1 MKHLRLISIALVV
14 TSLASSALSQAPTL
28 ARLGH
33 ENTPDISRPEIA
45 TRTDPTRASDHR
57 SVALLESKWSRLA
70 GQELFANSKLD
81 RARSLAG
88 RALERHPRDAE
99 ALFVL
104 MEVAEM
110 QADDVAVL
118 DSALRLCELGRR
130 PDDPRVRLATV
141 RVRELAANTPQFR
154 NVIPRLWSLVTN
166 SPQSWPTLN
175 SALLNA
181 AMDGVPGLD
190 PYALSRASGILTD
203 WRIVSLGRH
212 AMLDFD
218 QSPISRADDLSKTS
232 YQNQRVENFQFPDG
246 RMVLPN
252 YLQRHEMFY
261 AASQFASF
269 SPGNWTVSVEDADA
283 AEVFIDGQMVLRL
296 AAPQAAKRQH
306 NSASFDVTAGPHRVL
321 VKFVG
326 SARPW
331 RISIL
336 PSESPASNPP
346 RPNVS
351 SQELAYELAA
361 EGYAARDFGAVI
373 QQINAVHSAADS
385 AALQFLLAQSWTQ
398 LSPLDSSGAKAW
410 YTVLSLAPSAL
421 AADIALGNRA
431 LRSGT
436 FVEASSLAG
445 HVLMS
450 RPLNVAAL
458 EILAS
463 AQVSERAGLTN
474 KGDAW
479 LRLLA
484 VHPSCDVLQ
493 SAIQVYRARGR
504 SEEANVAQQQLEGCA
519 PESTAYA
526 RSLSERGEHAQ
537 AAQALQRLLAA
548 APLNRAARLMLV
560 GEVQMA
566 GNDSSARRAASEWLR
581 IAPNAGNYH
590 RLAGNDEVT
599 TSAGSVSEGLSPA
612 VDFYVPYRR
621 DATQAVR
628 QAPIGQFAAEALVL
642 LGDRVAI
649 ARPDGSVS
657 LYVHTVTRLLNPQ
670 GPEQGSETKVPQ
682 GAQILE
688 LRAIHGNGTV
698 EPIEPQAG
706 GAGLSS
712 VKLSAGDVL
721 DEEYVLHY
729 AGDGG
734 IPEHSEVFQFVFG
747 SFNQQVLSARF
758 VTLTPAEH
766 ADRGVV
772 IATGSVPRMTARIN
786 DGMLARV
793 WQKDAACDG
802 GMPATAN
809 ETMAIVRVVEEENG
823 WTVPSN
829 AEHRRRIETIH
840 PGPRLEDS
848 LLSVPRSES
857 YAHSFKASPMAIDD
871 PVRRDLR
878 SIFR

>member
-1 MKHLRLISIALVV
+1 MKHFRPISIALVV
-14 TSLASSALSQAPTL
+14 TSLASSAFSQAPTL
-28 ARLGH
+28 ARLSH
-33 ENTPDISRPEIA
+33 ENTPDISRPETA

-57 SVALLESKWSRLA
+57 SVALLDSKWSRLA
-70 GQELFANSKLD
+70 GEEFFVNSKLD

-104 MEVAEM
+104 MEVAGM

-118 DSALRLCELGRR
+118 SSAVRLCELGRR
-130 PDDPRVRLATV
+130 PDDPRVRLAAV
-141 RVRELAANTPQFR
+141 RVRELAANTSQFR
-154 NVIPRLWSLVTN
+154 NVIPRVRSLVTN
-166 SPQSWPTLN
+166 SPQSWPALN

-181 AMDGVPGLD
+181 AMDGVPGLN

-218 QSPISRADDLSKTS
+218 QSPISRADELSKAS
-232 YQNQRVENFQFPDG
+232 YQNHWVENFQFPDG

-269 SPGNWTVSVEDADA
+269 APGNWTVSMEDADA
-283 AEVFIDGQMVLRL
+283 AEIFIDGQLVLRL
-296 AAPQAAKRQH
+296 AAPQAAKHQH

-361 EGYAARDFGAVI
+361 EDYTARDFGAAI
-373 QQINAVHSAADS
+373 QQINAVHAAADS
-385 AALQFLLAQSWTQ
+385 AALQYLLAQSWMQ

-410 YTVLSLAPSAL
+410 YTVLSLVPTAL

-431 LRSGT
+431 LRNGA
-436 FVEASSLAG
+436 FVEASSVAS
-445 HVLMS
+445 HVLIS
-450 RPLNVAAL
+450 RPVSVAAL
-458 EILAS
+458 EVLAS

-484 VHPSCDVLQ
+484 VHPSCEVLQ
-493 SAIQVYRARGR
+493 SAIQVYRAHGR

-526 RSLSERGEHAQ
+526 RSLSEGGEHAQ
-537 AAQALQRLLAA
+537 AAQALQRMLAA
-548 APLNRAARLMLV
+548 APLNRSARLMLV
-560 GEVQMA
+560 GELQMA
-566 GNDSSARRAASEWLR
+566 GNDTSAQRAASEWLR

-590 RLAGNDEVT
+590 RLAGNDEAT
-599 TSAGSVSEGLSPA
+599 TSARSVSEGLSPA
-612 VDFYVPYRR
+612 VDFYLPYRR
-621 DATQAVR
+621 DAIQAVR
-628 QAPIGQFAAEALVL
+628 QAPIGQFAGEAVVL
-642 LGDRVAI
+642 LDDRVAV

-670 GPEQGSETKVPQ
+670 GLEQGAEMKVPQ

-698 EPIEPQAG
+698 DPIEPPAG
-706 GAGLSS
+706 GARLST

-721 DEEYVLHY
+721 DEEYVSHY

-772 IATGSVPRMTARIN
+772 IATGDVPHMTARIN

-802 GMPATAN
+802 GTPATAN

-848 LLSVPRSES
+848 LLSVPQSES
-857 YAHSFKASPMAIDD
+857 YAHSFKASPMAI
-871 PVRRDLR
+871 R
-878 SIFR
+878 